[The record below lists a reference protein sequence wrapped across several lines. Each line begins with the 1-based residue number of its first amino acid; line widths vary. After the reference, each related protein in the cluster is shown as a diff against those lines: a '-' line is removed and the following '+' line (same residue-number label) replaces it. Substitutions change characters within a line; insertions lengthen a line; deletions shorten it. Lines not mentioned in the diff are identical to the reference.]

1 MKFFTLLVLFS
12 FFLSSVSPSWA
23 AAKCFSDPIVFPS
36 EHNLRQVIAG
46 DLNEDGK
53 PDLVISYDGG
63 CNPEVGATAY
73 LGKGN
78 GKFAP
83 QMLSMVKA
91 GPYRMLLADLNRDG
105 HLDLVVTFPGPGCDG
120 NLHELDVLL
129 GNGDGSFQ
137 PPLAYMTSFFPTG
150 LAVGDFNND
159 GRMDVLTAD
168 EIQQDQF
175 LSLGNGDG
183 TLQSPMTI
191 PTVQQ
196 LHGSGEI
203 QVADFNHDG
212 KLDFALAAIASDF
225 STIRVLIQLG
235 NGDGTFGHSKLLP
248 GLATVSSLA
257 IGDLNLDGNVDLV
270 QVGSQKLGTWLGAG
284 DGSFSRKAVYDAP
297 NERSPAIGNLG
308 TDGIPD
314 LVLADDVTPANVEV
328 LKGKG
333 DGTFPMQIAVP
344 SGNST
349 SSIALADFNG
359 DGLLDIAGIH
369 GLIFQGYGTVLLNT
383 GQCR

>member
-1 MKFFTLLVLFS
+1 MKLTS
-12 FFLSSVSPSWA
+12 FVVSLSFCLSTFSPSWA
-23 AAKCFSDPIVFPS
+23 AATCFSNPIVFPS

-63 CNPEVGATAY
+63 CAPDVGATAY
-73 LGKGN
+73 LGKGT
-78 GKFAP
+78 GKFIP
-83 QMLSMVKA
+83 QVLSTVKS
-91 GPYRMLLADLNRDG
+91 GPYRMVLADLNGDG
-105 HLDLVVTFPGPGCDG
+105 HLDLIVTYPGPGCNG
-120 NLHELDVLL
+120 NTHELDVLL
-129 GNGDGSFQ
+129 GNGDGSFK
-137 PPLAYMTSFFPTG
+137 PPMAYMTGFNPTG
-150 LAVGDFNND
+150 VAVGDFNND
-159 GRMDVLTAD
+159 GRMDVLTTD
-168 EIQQDQF
+168 EALKDQY

-183 TLQSPMTI
+183 TLQSPVTI

-196 LHGSGEI
+196 LHGGGDV

-212 KLDFALAAIASDF
+212 KLDFAIAALAADF

-235 NGDGTFGHSKLLP
+235 NGDGTFGRSHLLP
-248 GLATVSSLA
+248 GLSIGSSLA
-257 IGDLNLDGNVDLV
+257 VGDLDLDGNLDLV
-270 QVGSQKLGTWLGAG
+270 QLGGHQLGIWLGTG
-284 DGSFSRKAVYDAP
+284 DGTFRRKVTYDAS
-297 NERSPAIGNLG
+297 NEQSPAIGRLG

-314 LVLADDVTPANVEV
+314 LVLADDVTPANVEL

-333 DGTFPMQIAVP
+333 DGTFPVQTAVP

-369 GLIFQGYGTVLLNT
+369 GLVFQGYGTVLLNT